1 MMKLDKNADHHADGE
16 APNEIVLTR
25 RTLLRG
31 ALAAALT
38 PVSGLLTPA
47 SAQTIKQA
55 AEIGGVLGGINM
67 CRVAT
72 STIQGPYYIDKS
84 IVRSDIR
91 ENQAGVPLEL
101 EFRLVNANGGCGPI
115 AGALVS
121 IWHCNAEGEY
131 SGYLF
136 NDPNVMPVMSAADKN
151 GAVKEQDSE
160 RWLRGAQVTDADGK
174 VKFRTIVPGW
184 YTPRAPHI
192 HLRAFLNQSTMVMT
206 QLYFP
211 QSLNNTIQ
219 STHPAY
225 KARGVSI
232 YTNENDILLRPEDVL
247 KVAAKG
253 DGSLSAS
260 MTVGAG
266 YV

>member
-1 MMKLDKNADHHADGE
+1 M
-16 APNEIVLTR
+16 
-25 RTLLRG
+25 
-31 ALAAALT
+31 
-38 PVSGLLTPA
+38 
-47 SAQTIKQA
+47 
-55 AEIGGVLGGINM
+55 
-67 CRVAT
+67 
-72 STIQGPYYIDKS
+72 
-84 IVRSDIR
+84 
-91 ENQAGVPLEL
+91 
-101 EFRLVNANGGCGPI
+101 
-115 AGALVS
+115 
-121 IWHCNAEGEY
+121 
-131 SGYLF
+131 
-136 NDPNVMPVMSAADKN
+136 
-151 GAVKEQDSE
+151 
-160 RWLRGAQVTDADGK
+160 
-174 VKFRTIVPGW
+174 KFRTIVPGW

-211 QSLNNTIQ
+211 QALNNTIQ